1 MKTIRNINL
10 ILLLAMVL
18 FSACNTA
25 EPEIEAKQLDAYKA
39 ELAEFVTAEKAKV
52 QACVIGFNIGDFRTE
67 TNFESF
73 KAAYLSALL
82 NAETVINK
90 ANVTIAEIVAANNSL
105 SVPGKN
111 FTSNLWTADR
121 RPLNDAI
128 VGAEALFLATPEGTA
143 VGMAPAADKAKFLAA
158 INAAKAVRNTAV
170 SIERQLDEA
179 MQVLSVERAAF
190 ANSIIN

>member
-1 MKTIRNINL
+1 MKTIKNINL

-25 EPEIEAKQLDAYKA
+25 EPEIEPKQLDAYKA

-52 QACVIGFNIGDFRTE
+52 QACVIGFNKGDFRTE

-143 VGMAPAADKAKFLAA
+143 LGMAPAADKAKFLAA
-158 INAAKAVRNTAV
+158 LNVAKAVRNTAV

-179 MQVLSVERAAF
+179 MQALSVERAAF
-190 ANSIIN
+190 ANSIIK